1 MTHNEIEQRDIID
14 EYVRNRLQQD
24 VRQLFEEHY
33 FGCDQCFQK
42 VQMAQNFAEGVS
54 HAARTGLLPQVTERP
69 TGWFF
74 GNWLQPAFAFSAV
87 AAALLAVATGW
98 YALVE
103 IPRLKMESQAAS
115 SKLKAA
121 EEKAIAYQEQLSE
134 KQLALTR
141 PPEAMLNLPLVM
153 LEASRAGTASQIVI
167 PANASHAAIWIE
179 LPPGA
184 GFASYSLAIGTT
196 GGTTIEN
203 LNGLKKNA
211 YGALAVA
218 IPAAKLVPGT
228 YKAVLSGDSGS
239 QHPLVGEYRM
249 VVKR

>member
-14 EYVRNRLQQD
+14 EYVRNHLQQD

-33 FGCDQCFQK
+33 FGCDQCFEK
-42 VQMAQNFAEGVS
+42 VQMAQKFAEGVS
-54 HAARTGLLPQVTERP
+54 YAARTGLLPQVMEQPARS
-69 TGWFF
+69 FF
-74 GNWLQPAFAFSAV
+74 DNWLKPAFAFSAA
-87 AAALLAVATGW
+87 AAALLAMATGW

-103 IPRLKMESQAAS
+103 IPRLKMEVQSAS
-115 SKLKAA
+115 SKLKGA
-121 EEKAIAYQEQLSE
+121 EEKAAAYEAQLSE
-134 KQLALTR
+134 NQLALNR
-141 PPEAMLNLPLVM
+141 PPEAMPNLPLVM
-153 LEASRAGTASQIVI
+153 LEASRSETANQVVI
-167 PANASHAAIWIE
+167 PAKASHAAIWIE

-196 GGTTIEN
+196 SGIIIEN
-203 LNGLKKNA
+203 LRGLRKNA

-228 YKAVLSGDSGS
+228 YKAVLSGDSGA